1 MTGPTLRCESVDFDV
16 DPAGAA
22 DALRLVLRTLP
33 ATTAEALATAY
44 TAPAGA
50 RPAEPHTL
58 RRALS
63 ADGRLLGAAWA
74 QWHAGGTA
82 TFWPSQW
89 TVDGPPRP
97 DPLLCA
103 LAEDAAARGCTL
115 AQSLLPSDDSLSEQG
130 LASAGFERLAALEYL
145 AAPAAADDAAL
156 RRSASADG
164 AVEFIAATAAEHA
177 QLAAIVERTYVATLD
192 CPPLNGRQDARHVL
206 ADYERIGAPR
216 DQRWQIVRAAGVDV
230 GCLLLADHPQ
240 QDQVEL
246 VYMGLVP
253 EVRGRGWG
261 ELVALRARQQARAW
275 RRGRVVL
282 AVDAANRPAVNL
294 YRRAGFTVFDRR
306 AAWILFLSPTS
317 PDVDL
322 RT

>member
-1 MTGPTLRCESVDFDV
+1 MTGPALRCESVAFDV

-33 ATTAEALATAY
+33 ATTAEVLATAY
-44 TAPAGA
+44 AAPAGA

-74 QWHAGGTA
+74 QWHPGGTA

-89 TVDGPPRP
+89 TVDEPPRP
-97 DPLLCA
+97 DPLLRA
-103 LAEDAAARGCTL
+103 LADEATARGCTL
-115 AQSLLPSDDSLSEQG
+115 AQSLLPLDDGLSAQG
-130 LASAGFERLAALEYL
+130 LASAGFGRLAELEYL
-145 AAPAAADDAAL
+145 AAPAAADDAPF
-156 RRSASADG
+156 G
-164 AVEFIAATAAEHA
+164 ATAFAGAAMEFVA
-177 QLAAIVERTYVATLD
+177 AKAADRARLAALVERTYVATLD
-192 CPPLNGRQDARHVL
+192 CPALNGRQDARHVL
-206 ADYERIGAPR
+206 AEYERIGAPR
-216 DQRWQIVRAAGVDV
+216 DQRWQIVRAAGADV

-261 ELVALRARQQARAW
+261 EIVALRARQQAGAW

-294 YRRAGFTVFDRR
+294 YRRAGFTAFDRR

-317 PDVDL
+317 ADAEL